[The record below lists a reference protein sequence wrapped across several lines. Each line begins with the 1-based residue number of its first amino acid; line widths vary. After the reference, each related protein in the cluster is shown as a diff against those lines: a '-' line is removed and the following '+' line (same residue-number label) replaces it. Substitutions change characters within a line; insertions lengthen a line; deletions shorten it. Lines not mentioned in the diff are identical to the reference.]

1 MKKILLITAILVGLF
16 TSCKQEP
23 TFRIYGTMDSTL
35 CDGAQI
41 FLVPADGPQTS
52 QTVDSVYIRDGKFY
66 FEGTKEQMAILRLE
80 MKQRLNY
87 QELLVVT
94 EPGDIYVYYS
104 KNGRTAGTPQN
115 EHLQQWKEA
124 LEKADSSTSPLRK
137 KWYETKNRADSID
150 YFETMKKERAILGER
165 TKEVILN
172 EGQTT
177 LGRFLYSRNRS
188 IFDDKEKVALDS
200 TYK

>member
-1 MKKILLITAILVGLF
+1 MCSSDL
-16 TSCKQEP
+16 
-23 TFRIYGTMDSTL
+23 STL